1 MSQVDTVGKARRAI
15 EVVPSDTIDIP
26 NPAFRRFTSTTTAG
40 TGVTTLIDVSST
52 FETDEANGA
61 LAIGD
66 IIYVIGTPNTIH
78 TVVSIDSQTK
88 LTITGTA
95 ASGAEYRVYEAGK
108 NNGCTL
114 IVTTST
120 ALSIETVGGDAINFT
135 SAVPEQFPLQVIRV
149 NDTGTTLTGNCTALF
164 F

>member
-1 MSQVDTVGKARRAI
+1 MSQVDTIGKARRAI
-15 EVVPSDTIDIP
+15 EVVPSDTINIP
-26 NPAFRRFTSTTTAG
+26 HPAFRRFTSTTTAG
-40 TGVTTLIDVSST
+40 TGAATLVDSSAT

-66 IIYVIGTPNTIH
+66 IIYVIGAPNTIH
-78 TVVSIDSQTK
+78 EVVSIDSQTQ

-114 IVTTST
+114 IVTIAS
-120 ALSIETVGGDAINFT
+120 ALSVETLGGDVVNFT
-135 SAVPEQFPLQVIRV
+135 ASVPEQFPLQVVRV
-149 NDTGTTLTGNCTALF
+149 NDTGSTITGKCTALF